1 MLLVFALSCGYMA
14 YLSFTTS
21 SSPHPHKR
29 GRNRKRQ
36 KGACRQSKTKRDTVA
51 NTETGV
57 VKKSDRERERGRRY
71 RDGKVRTETR
81 DTARET
87 ARAWLHFISL
97 LFDFLNLRFS
107 WTQALCSMLCLKLVC
122 YFFSCFQA
130 EYWGPGNEC
139 ITVVYLSGACTEG
152 SLVVPTSTTE
162 LPSVHAPLCWGCRK
176 RCCSKSWQNPIWLR
190 INIPTTPQDRRGVY

>member
-1 MLLVFALSCGYMA
+1 MQTEQDEERHSGKYR
-14 YLSFTTS
+14 
-21 SSPHPHKR
+21 KR
-29 GRNRKRQ
+29 GSEK
-36 KGACRQSKTKRDTVA
+36 KV
-51 NTETGV
+51 TG
-57 VKKSDRERERGRRY
+57 RERGA
-71 RDGKVRTETR
+71 E
-81 DTARET
+81 DTAMERSGQRQET
-87 ARAWLHFISL
+87 QQERQPEHDYI
-97 LFDFLNLRFS
+97 LFLFYLMSNLRLALRVVAILNLHFS

-139 ITVVYLSGACTEG
+139 ITVVYLSEACTEG

-176 RCCSKSWQNPIWLR
+176 RCCSNSWQNPIWFR